1 MGFGFSTQEDRGTGQ
16 GGEDI
21 HIEDKE
27 EGGDF
32 GVGHD
37 PFVAE
42 FCAIEDD
49 DGAKDHYS
57 WNEHD
62 RSPAEGHVKSLA
74 VHADQSG
81 LQKVEQEEGD
91 HDNSMNVD
99 EIGERWTGD
108 ERYYVFQR
116 LLEVGG
122 EEADEDGGDNDDRHG
137 EEEAMISALTG
148 LDGAPELLA
157 FEDRAGSIN
166 APVF

>member
-1 MGFGFSTQEDRGTGQ
+1 M
-16 GGEDI
+16 
-21 HIEDKE
+21 
-27 EGGDF
+27 
-32 GVGHD
+32 
-37 PFVAE
+37 
-42 FCAIEDD
+42 
-49 DGAKDHYS
+49 
-57 WNEHD
+57 
-62 RSPAEGHVKSLA
+62 KSLA

-122 EEADEDGGDNDDRHG
+122 EEADEDGGDNEDRHG

-148 LDGAPELLA
+148 LDGVPELLA
-157 FEDRAGSIN
+157 FEDRAGSVN